1 MVGGEQFLTNTS
13 FCGVKWSKVG
23 RTGESWRE
31 EVNVVTDPTHGLGP
45 TGVFLGT
52 FTPRLD
58 DKGRLILPAKFRG
71 RLATGLVATRGLDRC
86 VFLFPVD
93 EFMHVHERLKR
104 APLENKVARD
114 YLRNFLGHAQD
125 DIPDKQGRVLLS
137 APLRAYASLT
147 RDVAV
152 VGMGSRVE
160 VWDAA
165 TWEQYLADGEEGYAA
180 TAAEVFSDM

>member
-1 MVGGEQFLTNTS
+1 
-13 FCGVKWSKVG
+13 
-23 RTGESWRE
+23 
-31 EVNVVTDPTHGLGP
+31 VVSELTHGLGP

-52 FTPRLD
+52 FTPKLD

-71 RLATGLVATRGLDRC
+71 RLAAGLVATRGLDRC

-93 EFMHVHERLKR
+93 EFMAVHDRLRR
-104 APLENKVARD
+104 APLENKQARD

-125 DIPDKQGRVLLS
+125 DVPDKQGRVLLS
-137 APLRAYASLT
+137 SPLRDYAALT

-160 VWDAA
+160 VWDAQK
-165 TWEQYLADGEEGYAA
+165 WEQYLAEGEDGYAA
-180 TAAEVFSDM
+180 TAAEVFGEM

>member
-1 MVGGEQFLTNTS
+1 
-13 FCGVKWSKVG
+13 
-23 RTGESWRE
+23 
-31 EVNVVTDPTHGLGP
+31 VVSELTHGLGP

-52 FTPRLD
+52 FMPRLD
-58 DKGRLILPAKFRG
+58 DKGRLILPSKFRG
-71 RLATGLVATRGLDRC
+71 RLASGLVATRGLDRC

-93 EFMHVHERLKR
+93 EFMQVHERLRK
-104 APLENKVARD
+104 APLENKQARD

-125 DIPDKQGRVLLS
+125 DVPDKQGRILLGS
-137 APLRAYASLT
+137 PLRDYAALT

-165 TWEQYLADGEEGYAA
+165 AWQNYLAEGEDAYSA
-180 TAAEVFSDM
+180 TAEALLNDM

>member
-1 MVGGEQFLTNTS
+1 MGL
-13 FCGVKWSKVG
+13 
-23 RTGESWRE
+23 TGESWRW
-31 EVNVVTDPTHGLGP
+31 EVTYVSDVLAHGLGP

-86 VFLFPVD
+86 VFLFPLD
-93 EFMHVHERLKR
+93 EFAAVHDRLRK
-104 APLENKVARD
+104 APLENKRARD

-125 DIPDKQGRVLLS
+125 DIPDKQGRILLS
-137 APLRAYASLT
+137 SSLRKYASID

-160 VWDAA
+160 IWDAQ
-165 TWEQYLADGEEGYAA
+165 TWEKYLEDGEEDYAA
-180 TAAEVFSDM
+180 TAAEVFDDM

>member
-1 MVGGEQFLTNTS
+1 MA
-13 FCGVKWSKVG
+13 
-23 RTGESWRE
+23 
-31 EVNVVTDPTHGLGP
+31 EVTHGLGP

-52 FTPRLD
+52 FTPKLD

-71 RLATGLVATRGLDRC
+71 RLGQGFVATRGLDRC

-93 EFMHVHERLKR
+93 EFMRVHERLRK
-104 APLENKVARD
+104 APLENKQARD

-125 DIPDKQGRVLLS
+125 DVPDTQGRILLS
-137 APLRAYASLT
+137 SPLRDYASLT

-160 VWDAA
+160 VWDAQ
-165 TWEQYLADGEEGYAA
+165 TWTQYLAEGEDAYAA
-180 TAAEVFSDM
+180 TAESLLTDI